1 MYSGNMNCQKVCCSR
16 PLLWRQKPAVSTM
29 LILLVFVVSSA
40 YCFRPP
46 HLRDPVRPRINAA
59 DHIHTIRAPEL
70 LQLSATSTKVTKTDA
85 EWKRDLNPEAYNVL
99 RKEGTEPA
107 NSSRLNDIKAGTDE
121 GTFTCAGCGSPLF
134 LASTKFDSGTGWPSF
149 YSPLD
154 GRAVDLSVDYKLIVP
169 RTEVQCSTCQGHL
182 GHVFDDGPKPTG
194 KRYCLNGVA
203 MRFVRDGANPELTKE
218 VSERVVEG
226 GDAVVVK
233 QPLSA
238 VLPMAAFDGIL
249 AALFL
254 GTFVQRTAGGD
265 LVGVDAGFRAIFQ
278 LFPLVVGAFYAN
290 SAVQKILPAFV
301 DE

>member
-1 MYSGNMNCQKVCCSR
+1 
-16 PLLWRQKPAVSTM
+16 M
-29 LILLVFVVSSA
+29 LILLVVVFMDSSA
-40 YCFRPP
+40 YAFRPV
-46 HLRDPVRPRINAA
+46 HLREPARAA
-59 DHIHTIRAPEL
+59 GHIHKIRAPEL
-70 LQLSATSTKVTKTDA
+70 LQLSATATKVIKTDA
-85 EWKRDLNPEAYNVL
+85 EWRRDLRPDAYNVL

-121 GTFTCAGCGSPLF
+121 GTFTCVGCGSPLF

-154 GRAVDLSVDYKLIVP
+154 GQAVNLSVDYKLIVP
-169 RTEVQCSTCQGHL
+169 RTEVQCATCEGHL

-203 MRFVRDGANPELTKE
+203 MRFVRDGADLELTKE
-218 VSERVVEG
+218 VAERVSVR
-226 GDAVVVK
+226 GDAIVVK

-238 VLPMAAFDGIL
+238 VLPGAAFDGIL

-254 GTFVQRTAGGD
+254 GTFVQRTADGD
-265 LVGVDAGFRAIFQ
+265 LVGADAGFRAIFQ
-278 LFPLVVGAFYAN
+278 LFPLVVGTFYAVR
-290 SAVQKILPAFV
+290 AVQKIVPAFV